1 MRFFSDS
8 GEPSAQNSPHSL
20 RIGIFLETFSPELVD
35 HQVCAAS
42 SHEVLVASGIVGVC
56 TFQVPEDSLL
66 ADHVL
71 PALSTALA
79 SQLDC

>member
-1 MRFFSDS
+1 MTL
-8 GEPSAQNSPHSL
+8 ASPPRKTCHILSESV
-20 RIGIFLETFSPELVD
+20 RFLETFSPELVD
-35 HQVCAAS
+35 HQVCAVS

>member
-1 MRFFSDS
+1 MTLAS
-8 GEPSAQNSPHSL
+8 SPRKICHILPESVRL
-20 RIGIFLETFSPELVD
+20 LETFSLEYVD

-42 SHEVLVASGIVGVC
+42 LHEVLVASGIVGVC
-56 TFQVPEDSLL
+56 KNQVPEDSLL

-79 SQLDC
+79 PQLDC